1 MKNIRTFEVVA
12 SLPEELS
19 PLRTLAYNLW
29 WSWNGEAIELFLRMD
44 RDLWRETYHNP
55 ILMLGRISQERLGA
69 LKNDGGFL
77 AHMKRVM
84 TRLERYMSEETW
96 YHKVHDGNNPAQIA
110 YFSLEFGI
118 HECLPIYSGGL
129 GVLAGDHLKSASD
142 LGVPLVGVG
151 LLYRRG
157 YFHQRLDANGWQL
170 EVYPDNDFYN
180 MPMTLV
186 RNAEGLPIIISLD
199 YPGRTV
205 RAQIW
210 RAQVGLVPLYLLDTN
225 IESNSPADRDITA
238 SLYGGDSDMR
248 IRQEIM
254 LGVGGCRALQ
264 ALGLNS
270 TVCHMNEG
278 HAAFLGLERV
288 RRKMKEN
295 RLSFA
300 EAREIVTAGGVFTT
314 HTPVPA
320 GIDVFHPDLMEHYF
334 HGFRQELGLDRNE
347 FIGLGRQNPADNS
360 EGFNMAVLALKFS
373 AKRNGVSKLHGEV
386 SRRMWQKMWP
396 EVPEQ
401 EVPIAAITNG
411 VHSHSWLSREMAALF
426 ETYLGLRLHEEP
438 ADQSVWRGIKEIP
451 DAELWRTHERRRERL
466 VAYARRRLREQLRR
480 RGALLSEAAHA
491 DEVLDPKI
499 LTIGFARRFATYK
512 RGNLLLRDPERF
524 KRLLTNNDL
533 PLQIIFAGK
542 AHPNDGPGKELIRQI
557 VQFARQADIRN
568 RVVFLEGYDVN
579 TAHYLVQ
586 GCDVWLNTPR
596 RPLEASGTS
605 GMKATVNGAL
615 NVSTLDGWWCEVEQ
629 ADNGW
634 SIGHGEDYTDPNYQ
648 DEVESRALY
657 DLLEKEI
664 VPVFYERGTDGLP
677 RRWIGMMK
685 NSMSTIGP
693 MFNSHRMVQ
702 EYVEQFYVPG
712 AQRHQRLSSDN
723 MGACRQFASWKHYIA
738 QNWGKVRLASV
749 QQCAEGEQSV
759 GTELPVA
766 ATVHVGDLKPENISL
781 QLFYGPL
788 EADGRLQR
796 VRSVPMK
803 LVRSN
808 SDGTHRFI
816 GAIPCQATGRHGF
829 AVRVVPAHPDL
840 GDPLDTG
847 LILWG

>member
-29 WSWNGEAIELFLRMD
+29 WSWNAEAIELFLRMD
-44 RDLWRETYHNP
+44 RDLWRETYHSP
-55 ILMLGRISQERLGA
+55 ILMLGRISQERLGV

-84 TRLERYMSEETW
+84 ARLERYMNDTTW
-96 YHKVHDGNNPAQIA
+96 YHKVHDGNNPAAIA

-180 MPMTLV
+180 MPITLV
-186 RNAEGLPIIISLD
+186 RNPEGLPLIISLD

-210 RAQVGLVPLYLLDTN
+210 RAQVGRVPLYLLDTN

-254 LGVGGCRALQ
+254 LGIGGCRALQ

-270 TVCHMNEG
+270 HVCHMNEG

-295 RLSFA
+295 HLSFA
-300 EAREIVTAGGVFTT
+300 EAREIVSAGGVFTT

-320 GIDVFHPDLMEHYF
+320 GIDVFHADLMEHYF
-334 HGFRQELGLDRNE
+334 HGFRQELGLDRND
-347 FIGLGRQNPADNS
+347 FLGLGRQNPADNT
-360 EGFNMAVLALKFS
+360 ENFNMAVLALRFS

-386 SRRMWQKMWP
+386 SRRMWQRMWP

-401 EVPIAAITNG
+401 EVPITAITNG

-426 ETYLGLRLHEEP
+426 ETYLGLRLQEEP
-438 ADQSVWRGIKEIP
+438 TDQSVWQGIKEIP

-480 RGALLSEAAHA
+480 RGAMISETAHA
-491 DEVLDPKI
+491 DEVLDPKV

-512 RGNLLLRDPERF
+512 RGNLLLRDAERF
-524 KRLLTNNDL
+524 KRLLTNSDL
-533 PLQIIFAGK
+533 PVQIIFAGK

-557 VQFARQADIRN
+557 VQFARESDIRN
-568 RVVFLEGYDVN
+568 RVVFLEDYDVN

-664 VPVFYERGTDGLP
+664 VPLFYERGADGLP
-677 RRWIGMMK
+677 RRWIAMMK

-693 MFNSHRMVQ
+693 IFNSHRMVQ
-702 EYVEQFYVPG
+702 EYVEQSYVPC
-712 AQRHQRLSSDN
+712 AQRHQRLASDN
-723 MGACRQFASWKHYIA
+723 MGACRQFTGWKHYIA
-738 QNWGKVRLASV
+738 QNWGKVRLSSV
-749 QQCAEGEQSV
+749 QQCAEGEQAV
-759 GTELPVA
+759 GAELPVA
-766 ATVHVGDLKPENISL
+766 ATVHVGDLKPENIAL

-788 EADGRLQR
+788 EADGRLAR
-796 VRSVPMK
+796 ARSVPMK